1 MADSD
6 LITKL
11 QEYENVL
18 QISSMVND
26 ALRSM
31 GWILVRGLSVLID
44 GLESITDQIL
54 LTNTFFNNDQVVEFV
69 LTIQPFLYVL
79 LAGSFMFTG
88 YLLIFQK
95 KFERESFLIN
105 LFITL
110 LILGLLSPTMSRIQE
125 FSDEAV
131 AEIGT
136 DSLYDGEA
144 SLSESILKRNVHDL
158 IEHDSKKFDATTG
171 ESLNAIPP
179 ELIDNIRINEIFDK
193 NNYDLSA
200 TGNKLAE
207 SYILWNGK
215 ETSLGKLDQGGVEW
229 NNQYYYRYQPN
240 WLTIFVTLG
249 IMGFTLFSIAYK
261 LARLSFELAFNY
273 VLAILVAPA
282 DLHSGQKTKKVIQSI
297 LNTFLVIILIF
308 VSIKL
313 YTIGTAYLAETLD
326 GYAYL
331 IALIAFSVA
340 LIDGPNMVERLFGI
354 DAGLKRGWGVALGA
368 YGAGK
373 GVTSVGA
380 HAVSKVARA
389 AQGAPKMPSLHEA
402 ATTRMDS
409 NAMPHNGS
417 PLSAA
422 DQASQR
428 ADTERQNNPDSIA
441 QANQT
446 ASRTQHDPDKP
457 TNLKDVAQPISGQ
470 ESEPES
476 QDSTHLKEASERTSS
491 PESIHATNS
500 ESNTE
505 RGPDHQTT
513 SSETQRLESIH
524 DHSSSGHSPSP
535 SSSPIEPVT
544 RSIDTASGPDN
555 RQSESVAGEAQTS
568 PTHHDVPRSNGSS
581 SSAPD
586 SSDTSSE
593 KRQGRARRT
602 IHQDTVLDVETEV
615 IEQVREKQT
624 HRHSQHQ
631 EESRRIYP
639 TSPPRSDNMKKKE

>member
-11 QEYENVL
+11 QEYEDIL

-54 LTNTFFNNDQVVEFV
+54 LTNTFFTNDQVVEFV

-79 LAGSFMFTG
+79 LAGSFLFTG

-110 LILGLLSPTMSRIQE
+110 LILGLLSPTMSQIQE
-125 FSDEAV
+125 FSDEAIT
-131 AEIGT
+131 EIGT

-158 IEHDSKKFDATTG
+158 IEHDSKNFDAATG
-171 ESLNAIPP
+171 ESLNAIPT

-261 LARLSFELAFNY
+261 LARLSFELAFHY

-326 GYAYL
+326 GFAYL

-368 YGAGK
+368 YAAGK

-409 NAMPHNGS
+409 NTMPQNGS
-417 PLSAA
+417 PLNVAT
-422 DQASQR
+422 QASQR
-428 ADTERQNNPDSIA
+428 MDAKRHIDPDNVA
-441 QANQT
+441 QENQS
-446 ASRTQHDPDKP
+446 ASRTQTDKEKP
-457 TNLKDVAQPISGQ
+457 TNPKDVAQPISGQ
-470 ESEPES
+470 ESE
-476 QDSTHLKEASERTSS
+476 RTSS
-491 PESIHATNS
+491 P
-500 ESNTE
+500 
-505 RGPDHQTT
+505 
-513 SSETQRLESIH
+513 ESIH

-555 RQSESVAGEAQTS
+555 RQSESVTGEAQTP
-568 PTHHDVPRSNGSS
+568 PTQQKTPHSNDSS
-581 SSAPD
+581 TSSAPD
-586 SSDTSSE
+586 SNDTVSE

-602 IHQDTVLDVETEV
+602 IHQDTVIDVETEV
-615 IEQVREKQT
+615 IEQVRENQT

-631 EESRRIYP
+631 EETRRIYP
-639 TSPPRSDNMKKKE
+639 TSPPRPDHIEKKE

>member
-1 MADSD
+1 
-6 LITKL
+6 
-11 QEYENVL
+11 
-18 QISSMVND
+18 
-26 ALRSM
+26 
-31 GWILVRGLSVLID
+31 
-44 GLESITDQIL
+44 
-54 LTNTFFNNDQVVEFV
+54 
-69 LTIQPFLYVL
+69 
-79 LAGSFMFTG
+79 MFTG

-125 FSDEAV
+125 FSDEAIV
-131 AEIGT
+131 EIGA

-158 IEHDSKKFDATTG
+158 IEHDSNNFDAATG
-171 ESLNAIPP
+171 ESLNAIPT

-326 GYAYL
+326 GFAYL

-368 YGAGK
+368 YAAGK
-373 GVTSVGA
+373 GVTSAGA
-380 HAVSKVARA
+380 NAVSKIARA
-389 AQGAPKMPSLHEA
+389 TQGAPKMPSLHEA
-402 ATTRMDS
+402 ATARMDS
-409 NAMPHNGS
+409 NAMPQSDS
-417 PLSAA
+417 PLSVAT
-422 DQASQR
+422 QASKR
-428 ADTERQNNPDSIA
+428 MDAERQTDPDGVA
-441 QANQT
+441 QTNQT
-446 ASRTQHDPDKP
+446 SSHTQPDQEKP
-457 TNLKDVAQPISGQ
+457 TNPKDVAQPNNGQ
-470 ESEPES
+470 ESELEAQGSP
-476 QDSTHLKEASERTSS
+476 HVNEASGRPS
-491 PESIHATNS
+491 PESIHATIP
-500 ESNTE
+500 ESNAE
-505 RGPDHQTT
+505 RGPDHQPT
-513 SSETQRLESIH
+513 SSETQRPESIH
-524 DHSSSGHSPSP
+524 DHSSSGHS
-535 SSSPIEPVT
+535 SSPASSTLEPVT
-544 RSIDTASGPDN
+544 GSIDTTSGSDN
-555 RQSESVAGEAQTS
+555 RHNESIARNDATSATPHEA
-568 PTHHDVPRSNGSS
+568 PHSNDSSSSS
-581 SSAPD
+581 SSATD
-586 SSDTSSE
+586 SSDTETE

-602 IHQDTVLDVETEV
+602 IHQETVLDVETEV
-615 IEQVREKQT
+615 IEQVRENQT
-624 HRHSQHQ
+624 YRHSQHHD
-631 EESRRIYP
+631 ESRRIYP
-639 TSPPRSDNMKKKE
+639 TSPPRPDNMKKKE

>member
-1 MADSD
+1 
-6 LITKL
+6 
-11 QEYENVL
+11 
-18 QISSMVND
+18 
-26 ALRSM
+26 
-31 GWILVRGLSVLID
+31 
-44 GLESITDQIL
+44 
-54 LTNTFFNNDQVVEFV
+54 
-69 LTIQPFLYVL
+69 
-79 LAGSFMFTG
+79 
-88 YLLIFQK
+88 
-95 KFERESFLIN
+95 
-105 LFITL
+105 
-110 LILGLLSPTMSRIQE
+110 MSRIQE
-125 FSDEAV
+125 FSDEAI
-131 AEIGT
+131 AEIGA

-158 IEHDSKKFDATTG
+158 IEHDSKNFDAATG
-171 ESLNAIPP
+171 ESLNAIPT

-215 ETSLGKLDQGGVEW
+215 ETSLGEFDQGGVEW

-326 GYAYL
+326 GFAYL

-368 YGAGK
+368 YAAGK
-373 GVTSVGA
+373 GVTSAGA

-389 AQGAPKMPSLHEA
+389 TQGAPKMPSLHEA
-402 ATTRMDS
+402 ATARMDS
-409 NAMPHNGS
+409 NAMPQSDS
-417 PLSAA
+417 PLSVATHA
-422 DQASQR
+422 PQR
-428 ADTERQNNPDSIA
+428 ADTERQTNPDGVA
-441 QANQT
+441 QTNQT
-446 ASRTQHDPDKP
+446 ASRTQLDQDKP
-457 TNLKDVAQPISGQ
+457 TSSKDVAQPSNGQ
-470 ESEPES
+470 ESELEAHGSP
-476 QDSTHLKEASERTSS
+476 HVNEASGRTS
-491 PESIHATNS
+491 PESVHATNP

-505 RGPDHQTT
+505 SRPDHQTT
-513 SSETQRLESIH
+513 SPETQRPESLH
-524 DHSSSGHSPSP
+524 DHSRSGHS
-535 SSSPIEPVT
+535 SSPASSTLEPVT
-544 RSIDTASGPDN
+544 GSIDTTSGSDN
-555 RQSESVAGEAQTS
+555 RHNESIARNDATSATPHEA
-568 PTHHDVPRSNGSS
+568 PHSNDSSSSS
-581 SSAPD
+581 SSATD
-586 SSDTSSE
+586 SSDTATE

-602 IHQDTVLDVETEV
+602 IHQETVLDVETEV
-615 IEQVREKQT
+615 IEQVRENQT
-624 HRHSQHQ
+624 YRHSQQQ
-631 EESRRIYP
+631 EDSRRIYP
-639 TSPPRSDNMKKKE
+639 TSPPRPDHMKKKE

>member
-11 QEYENVL
+11 QEYEDVL

-44 GLESITDQIL
+44 GLESITNQIL

-79 LAGSFMFTG
+79 LAGSFLFTG

-125 FSDEAV
+125 FSDEAI

-136 DSLYDGEA
+136 DSLYNG

-158 IEHDSKKFDATTG
+158 IEHDSKNFDATTG
-171 ESLNAIPP
+171 ESLNAIPT

-273 VLAILVAPA
+273 VLAIIVAPA

-326 GYAYL
+326 GFAYL

-368 YGAGK
+368 YAAGK
-373 GVTSVGA
+373 GVTSAGA

-389 AQGAPKMPSLHEA
+389 TQGTPKMPSLHEA

-409 NAMPHNGS
+409 NSVLQNGS

-422 DQASQR
+422 SQAPQR
-428 ADTERQNNPDSIA
+428 MDNERQIDSNEFD

-446 ASRTQHDPDKP
+446 ASRTQTDQEKP
-457 TNLKDVAQPISGQ
+457 TNPKDVAQPISGK
-470 ESEPES
+470 ESELETQGSP
-476 QDSTHLKEASERTSS
+476 HGKEASGRTS
-491 PESIHATNS
+491 PESIHATNP

-505 RGPDHQTT
+505 RGPDHRTT
-513 SSETQRLESIH
+513 SSETQRPDSIH
-524 DHSSSGHSPSP
+524 DHSSSGHSPIP
-535 SSSPIEPVT
+535 SSSPIEPIT

-581 SSAPD
+581 SSSSSAPD
-586 SSDTSSE
+586 SNDTVSE
-593 KRQGRARRT
+593 KRQGHARRT
-602 IHQDTVLDVETEV
+602 IHQDTVIDVETEV
-615 IEQVREKQT
+615 IEQVLENQT

-631 EESRRIYP
+631 EETRRIYP
-639 TSPPRSDNMKKKE
+639 TSPPRPDHIEKKE

>member
-11 QEYENVL
+11 QEYEDVL

-44 GLESITDQIL
+44 GLESITNQIL
-54 LTNTFFNNDQVVEFV
+54 LTNTFFNNEQVVEFV

-79 LAGSFMFTG
+79 LAGSFLFTG

-125 FSDEAV
+125 FSDEAI

-158 IEHDSKKFDATTG
+158 IEHDSKNFDANTG
-171 ESLNAIPP
+171 ESLNAIPT

-215 ETSLGKLDQGGVEW
+215 ETSLGKLDQSGVEW

-326 GYAYL
+326 GFAYL

-354 DAGLKRGWGVALGA
+354 DAGLKRGWGVALSA
-368 YGAGK
+368 YAAGK
-373 GVTSVGA
+373 GVTSAGS

-409 NAMPHNGS
+409 NAMPRSDS
-417 PLSAA
+417 PLNVAT
-422 DQASQR
+422 QASKQID
-428 ADTERQNNPDSIA
+428 AERQTDPDGVA
-441 QANQT
+441 QTNQT
-446 ASRTQHDPDKP
+446 ASRTQPDQDEP
-457 TNLKDVAQPISGQ
+457 TSPKDVAQPNNGQ
-470 ESEPES
+470 ESELEVHGS
-476 QDSTHLKEASERTSS
+476 QNVNEASGLTS

-513 SSETQRLESIH
+513 SSETQRPESIH
-524 DHSSSGHSPSP
+524 DHLSSGQSPIP
-535 SSSPIEPVT
+535 TSSTIEPVT
-544 RSIDTASGPDN
+544 GSIDASSGSDHRHN
-555 RQSESVAGEAQTS
+555 ESVARNDATS
-568 PTHHDVPRSNGSS
+568 PTAHEATHSNGSS

-602 IHQDTVLDVETEV
+602 IHQETALDVETEV
-615 IEQVREKQT
+615 IEQVRENQT
-624 HRHSQHQ
+624 HRHSRHQ

-639 TSPPRSDNMKKKE
+639 TSPPKPDNMKKKE